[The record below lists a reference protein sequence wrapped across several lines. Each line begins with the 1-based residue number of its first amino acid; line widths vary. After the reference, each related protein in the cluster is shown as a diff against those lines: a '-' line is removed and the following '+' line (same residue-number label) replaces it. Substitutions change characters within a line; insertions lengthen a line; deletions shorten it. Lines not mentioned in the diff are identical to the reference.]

1 MRIGADTG
9 VKLSAPPA
17 SPVAEWRL
25 PESSLLL
32 PDRIEGAGWM
42 RGLAWSFL
50 ALGLAFYLLIVQR
63 ADSPMLHITGHAKF
77 FVILAACQAVLMSV
91 LRRMANDVRL
101 GAGLKLLKPAAAAE
115 EAIPVRVEIRQNGAL
130 TGADEGLAWL
140 HDGTLFFRGITCV
153 FRLNSQ
159 DVVPPADWSRAAQ
172 KRQGP
177 ALRTLPLSA
186 IPGAEVSLKLID
198 PFEDYGARRR
208 GAQFQRSVRSWLDR
222 RPEAFIESILPP
234 LDLHPALR
242 RDSSAWQEGA
252 ATGLAL
258 MMIDLGVAATS
269 QLDFVAGSSIAAVEW
284 AKAAAAITLAAWAGR
299 FGWRAWRDAQVRRAV
314 FLQHQL
320 MPPMP

>member
-1 MRIGADTG
+1 M
-9 VKLSAPPA
+9 
-17 SPVAEWRL
+17 
-25 PESSLLL
+25 L

-42 RGLAWSFL
+42 RGLAWAFL
-50 ALGLAFYLLIVQR
+50 ALGLTFYLLIVQR
-63 ADSPMLHITGHAKF
+63 SDSAMLHITGHAKF
-77 FVILAACQAVLMSV
+77 FIILAASQAVLMTV

-115 EAIPVRVEIRQNGAL
+115 DALPVRIEIRQKGTL
-130 TGADEGLAWL
+130 TGADEGLTWL
-140 HDGTLFFRGITCV
+140 HDGTLFFRGISCV

-159 DVVPPADWSRAAQ
+159 DVLPPASWSRSAL

-177 ALRTLPLSA
+177 TLRTLPLAA

-198 PFEDYGARRR
+198 PFEDYASRRR
-208 GAQFQRSVRSWLDR
+208 GALFQRSVREWLDR

-242 RDSSAWQEGA
+242 RESSTWQEGA

-258 MMIDLGVAATS
+258 MLIDLGVAATS
-269 QLDFVAGSSIAAVEW
+269 QLDLAAASSTAAVEW
-284 AKAAAAITLAAWAGR
+284 CKAAAALGLAFWAGR
-299 FGWRAWRDAQVRRAV
+299 FGWRAWRDAQVRRTV

-320 MPPMP
+320 MPPMA